1 MAQNKVFKKDSLE
14 IYKVKKTSKTAKI
27 LIHLGLVIWL
37 LIDLFPIYYMLTF
50 SLKDNEEI
58 FGANVLGLPKH
69 WLFGNY
75 VEAMSRGNMPRNFL
89 NSIIVSGATIVITL
103 IAALMATYAL
113 TRISWKGSKLLNSI
127 FMLGITIP
135 IHVALYPVYSTFIKL
150 GMINTAPYSSLIIP
164 YSAFG
169 LSMAIM
175 IATGFMNDIPKE
187 LDEAAN
193 IDGCGTWGIFFRVIV
208 PLMKPALATMGI
220 YTFLQCWNEFMF
232 ASIFI
237 NDSAHKTLPVGISEL
252 QGRTTTDWGIVG
264 AGLAIATLPM
274 LIIYV
279 FLSRRIQESF
289 MVGAVKG

>member
-1 MAQNKVFKKDSLE
+1 
-14 IYKVKKTSKTAKI
+14 
-27 LIHLGLVIWL
+27 
-37 LIDLFPIYYMLTF
+37 
-50 SLKDNEEI
+50 
-58 FGANVLGLPKH
+58 
-69 WLFGNY
+69 
-75 VEAMSRGNMPRNFL
+75 MPRNFL
-89 NSIIVSGATIVITL
+89 NSIIVSGATIIIVL
-103 IAALMATYAL
+103 IAAIMATYAL
-113 TRISWKGSKLLNSI
+113 TRINWRGSKLMNSI

-135 IHVALYPVYSTFIKL
+135 IHVALFPVYSTFTKI
-150 GMINTAPYSSLIIP
+150 GMLKNMPYTSLIIP
-164 YSAFG
+164 YAAFG

-175 IATGFMNDIPKE
+175 ISTGFMNDIPKE

-193 IDGCGTWGIFFRVIV
+193 IDGCGTWGIFIRVIF
-208 PLMKPALATMGI
+208 PLMRPALATIGI

-237 NDSAHKTLPVGISEL
+237 NDSAHKTLPVGIAEL
-252 QGRTTTDWGIVG
+252 QGRTTTDWGVVG

>member
-1 MAQNKVFKKDSLE
+1 MAQNSSSDNGNLE
-14 IYKVKKTSKTAKI
+14 IYKVKKTSKVAKV
-27 LIHLGLVIWL
+27 LIYIGLIIWL
-37 LIDLFPIYYMLTF
+37 IIDLFPIYYMLTF
-50 SLKDNEEI
+50 SLKDNDEI

-69 WLFGNY
+69 WLFSNY
-75 VEAMSRGNMPRNFL
+75 VAAMGRGNMPRNFL

-113 TRISWKGSKLLNSI
+113 TRIPWKGSKLMNSV

-135 IHVALYPVYSTFIKL
+135 IHVALYPVYSIFIKTGIL
-150 GMINTAPYSSLIIP
+150 VNFPYASLIIP

-175 IATGFMNDIPKE
+175 ISTGFMNDIPKE

-193 IDGCGTWGIFFRVIV
+193 IDGCGVWGIFFRVIV

-279 FLSRRIQESF
+279 FLSKRIQESF